1 MAKIKIK
8 PFGNESDC
16 INLGGLTIEN
26 RLDRVSIFGTLDLT
40 LDREG
45 LAYAR
50 QLKEVLDLTV
60 AEMEQAELP
69 DKISTVAPETVD
81 NPFQ

>member
-1 MAKIKIK
+1 MAKIAIK
-8 PFGNESDC
+8 PFRNESDC
-16 INLGGLTIEN
+16 ISLGGLTIEN
-26 RLDRVSIFGTLDLT
+26 RLDRVSIFGSLDLT

-50 QLKEVLDLTV
+50 ELKGVLELTL

-69 DKISTVAPETVD
+69 DKISTAAAETVD